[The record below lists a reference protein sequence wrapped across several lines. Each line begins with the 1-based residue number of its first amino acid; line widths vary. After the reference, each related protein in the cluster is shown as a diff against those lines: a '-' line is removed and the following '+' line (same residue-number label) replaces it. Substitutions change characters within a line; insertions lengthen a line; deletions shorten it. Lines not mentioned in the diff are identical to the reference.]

1 MLELSECTLPS
12 VVIDIGST
20 IGDYHIIGLLG
31 RGGMGRV
38 FKVRNVI
45 SDRVEAMKCMRSY
58 ADSAPELTERFQREI
73 KVLAKLEHPNV
84 TSFRTAFRVGDELVL
99 VMEHVE
105 GSSLDKRLK
114 TGKLEAWM
122 ALNYACQVLSALDY
136 AHESGVLHRDV
147 KPSNILLGKGETAKL
162 TDFGIAS
169 LTGEAGLTM
178 TGNAL
183 GSLHYMSPEQMK
195 AMSLDARSDVYSV
208 GVTLYE
214 MVTGKMPVPGD
225 SFYAILRA
233 HTDERPTPPMHL
245 VPEVPVGLSDVIV
258 KSLEKD
264 PKDRF
269 QTAGEFRAA
278 LMALGPPKPL
288 TADLLATAGVDSN
301 FKLQMGDSKPIPRSW
316 DPALLETAK
325 RNLAVYIGP
334 MARVIVGRAAE
345 KALSVQDLYQ
355 LLAAEIPSLQ
365 DRDKFLRK
373 MPV

>member
-1 MLELSECTLPS
+1 MPS

-58 ADSAPELTERFQREI
+58 ADAAPEMTERFQREI

-114 TGKLEAWM
+114 TGKLDAWM

-147 KPSNILLGKGETAKL
+147 KPSNILLGRGETAKL
-162 TDFGIAS
+162 TDFGIAT

-195 AMSLDARSDVYSV
+195 AMALDARSDVYSV

-301 FKLQMGDSKPIPRSW
+301 FKLQMGDSKPIPKSW

-345 KALSVQDLYQ
+345 KAHSVQDLYQ
-355 LLAAEIPSLQ
+355 LLAAEIPSSQ

>member
-1 MLELSECTLPS
+1 LPS
-12 VVIDIGST
+12 VVLDIGST
-20 IGDYHIIGLLG
+20 VGDYHIVGLLG

-45 SDRVEAMKCMRSY
+45 SDRIEAMKCLRSY
-58 ADSAPELTERFQREI
+58 ADAAPELTERFQREI
-73 KVLAKLEHPNV
+73 KVLARLEHPNV
-84 TSFRTAFRVGDELVL
+84 TSFRTAFRVGDELVM

-105 GSSLDKRLK
+105 GSSLDRRLK
-114 TGKLEAWM
+114 TGKLDAWL

-136 AHESGVLHRDV
+136 AHQSGVLHRDV
-147 KPSNILLGKGETAKL
+147 KPSNILLGKGDTAKL

-169 LTGEAGLTM
+169 LAGEAALTM

-195 AMSLDARSDVYSV
+195 AMALDVRSDVYSV

-214 MVTGKMPVPGD
+214 MVTGKIPVPGD
-225 SFYAILRA
+225 SFYAILKA
-233 HTDERPTPPMHL
+233 HTDERPTPPMNL

-258 KSLEKD
+258 KALEKD
-264 PKDRF
+264 PKSRF
-269 QTAGEFRAA
+269 QTASEFRAA
-278 LMALGPPKPL
+278 LMALAPPKHL

-301 FKLQMGDSKPIPRSW
+301 FKLRIEESGSAPRSW
-316 DPALLETAK
+316 DPELIETAK

-334 MARVIVGRAAE
+334 MARVIVLRAAE
-345 KALSVQDLYQ
+345 KAHSVQELYQ